1 MARIAVVGAGYV
13 GLCTA
18 VAFAE
23 HGHRC
28 TLVDLDA
35 RKVAAIRAA
44 RTPFFEPGLDE
55 ALGKHVRS
63 GAIEA
68 TQDLGA
74 AVRTSD
80 ATFLAVGTP
89 QDKSGAIDLAYI
101 RQAAFQ
107 VGQALADRTEPHV
120 VVTKSTVVPGTTE
133 GVVAVEV
140 ARGRG
145 GQLGPVAI
153 ANNPEFLKEGA
164 ALHDALHPDR
174 IVVGGRGK
182 APEMVWPLY
191 SKFTCP
197 KLTVDPPTA
206 EMIKYAANAFL
217 AVKITASNEVANLCE
232 KVGVDWMKVAEGI
245 GLDARINPL
254 FLRAGIGYGGSCFPK
269 DVAALRAVAD
279 QAGVETPVLD
289 AVTTLNESQPLRA
302 VELLRELVGDLK
314 GKRIALLG
322 LAFKPETDDVRE
334 TRALPIHHALEAA
347 GATVTSYD
355 PKGAENFQRL
365 CPSVRLA
372 TSADEALK
380 GADGV
385 IVATEW
391 QEFRTLGPA
400 ALKRL
405 MARPAVV
412 DGRRALDG
420 PAFLAAGIPYRAIG
434 LGQSTKPSS

>member
-28 TLVDLDA
+28 VLVDVDPK
-35 RKVAAIRAA
+35 KVAMIRSA

-55 ALGKHVRS
+55 ALARHVRS
-63 GAIEA
+63 GGIEA
-68 TQDLGA
+68 TDDLAA
-74 AVRTSD
+74 AVQGAD

-89 QDKSGAIDLAYI
+89 QDKSGAIDLAYV

-107 VGQALADRTEPHV
+107 VGQALRARTEPHV

-145 GQLGPVAI
+145 GELGPVAI

-174 IVVGGRGK
+174 IVVGGRGA
-182 APEMVWPLY
+182 APAQVWPLY
-191 SKFTCP
+191 AKFTCP
-197 KLTVDPPTA
+197 KVTVDPPTA

-217 AVKITASNEVANLCE
+217 AVKITTSNEVANLCE

-279 QAGVETPVLD
+279 QHHVDTPVLD
-289 AVTTLNESQPLRA
+289 AVTHLNELQPLRA
-302 VELLRELVGDLK
+302 VDLLRDLVGELK

-334 TRALPIHHALEAA
+334 TRALPIHLALEAA
-347 GATVTSYD
+347 GAHVVSYD
-355 PKGAENFQRL
+355 PKGAENFRKL
-365 CPSVRLA
+365 CPSVHLA
-372 TSADEALK
+372 ASAEEALR
-380 GADGV
+380 GAEGV

-391 QEFRTLGPA
+391 QEFRKLDPA
-400 ALKRL
+400 TLKRL
-405 MARPAVV
+405 MARAAVV

-420 PAFLAAGIPYRAIG
+420 AAFLAAGVPYRAIG
-434 LGQSTKPSS
+434 LGRIAT